1 MTTELTLLTCSVFL
15 GFAQIILASHAASA
29 QRGYHWTA
37 GPRDEPAPPLIGMPG
52 RLERAARNYLE
63 TFPFFATAVVIA
75 SILDRLNWLTLLG
88 AHLYFWGRLVYVALY
103 VLGVPV
109 LRSLAWNAATIGVF
123 LILIAL
129 F

>member
-1 MTTELTLLTCSVFL
+1 MTTELTLLACGVFL

-29 QRGYHWTA
+29 QRGYRWTA
-37 GPRDEPAPPLIGMPG
+37 GPRDEPMRPLIGIPG

-63 TFPFFATAVVIA
+63 TFAFFATAVVIA
-75 SILDRLNWLTLLG
+75 SIIDRHNWMTLLG
-88 AHLYFWGRLVYVALY
+88 AHLYFWGRLVYLALY

-123 LILIAL
+123 LMLIAL